1 METGTF
7 LLLVLAMGA
16 ISLVLAISLVAAI
29 VTVAGWLLKFFLTFF
44 QPSDKGK
51 ESKRADRRGWLTP
64 AAEPARG

>member
-7 LLLVLAMGA
+7 LLLILAMGA

-29 VTVAGWLLKFFLTFF
+29 VTVAGWLLKLLTFF